1 MNVSQL
7 LSMKGREV
15 FTVKPDDT
23 VATVVATL
31 AERGFGALVVSEDG
45 ETIVGIVSERDIV
58 RTMAAHGGDL
68 LDQPVSTIM
77 TRTVR
82 TCNENDSVDRLMTV
96 MTEHRFRHLPV
107 TEEGK
112 LVGLISIGDVVK
124 VRVRQLEHEAEQ
136 LERYVRNTW

>member
-23 VATVVATL
+23 VATVVSTL

-58 RTMAAHGGDL
+58 RTMAAHGGGV
-68 LDQPVSTIM
+68 LDQPVSAIM

-82 TCNENDSVDRLMTV
+82 TCNENDSVDRLMTI

-107 TEEGK
+107 TEDGK
-112 LVGLISIGDVVK
+112 LVGLVSIGDVVK
-124 VRVRQLEHEAEQ
+124 VRVHQLEHEAEQ

>member
-7 LSMKGREV
+7 LSMKGHEV

-58 RTMAAHGGDL
+58 RTMAAHGGSL
-68 LDQPVSTIM
+68 LDQPVSAIM

-82 TCNENDSVDRLMTV
+82 TCNENDSVDRLMTI

-107 TEEGK
+107 TEGGK